1 MMTADQSYEANK
13 AEFIARL
20 IEAGWPEAE
29 AEAEWQN
36 VQDDTEGEL

>member
-1 MMTADQSYEANK
+1 MLSAEQSEADNK

-20 IEAGWPEAE
+20 IAAGWPAAE

-36 VQDDTEGEL
+36 VQEDTEGEL